1 MQQAATDVNANIPR
15 NSLINDET
23 TDTLVACVNVL
34 TFLLDAEDTRQEAG
48 DAAAPMSDAAKDGE
62 QWVRML
68 VMDALRYEA
77 TRTAGGG
84 ETIVLSGSEPAVG
97 A

>member
-1 MQQAATDVNANIPR
+1 MQQAFSVPQNT
-15 NSLINDET
+15 LISDQT
-23 TDTLVACVNVL
+23 ADTLVSCVNVL
-34 TFLLDAEDTRQEAG
+34 AFLLDAEDTRQEAG

-84 ETIVLSGSEPAVG
+84 
-97 A
+97 